1 LRLASYA
8 SGMEVRRQGLD
19 SLAFAAALAALIVTT
34 LWFVADR
41 NGAAV
46 VMCGLCLT
54 GIVGGRIAGIS
65 GVTLLGVALGL
76 AFILWLV
83 WTNPPGGPLRTSA
96 LAHGAGGALAG
107 WAFAVTLRRRLPWPA
122 WGIVALAAVGSL
134 TVVWELGEW
143 LGDRA
148 LDTALIP
155 SKRDSAF
162 DVFFG
167 FLGGAGAIAL
177 IGLLMPHPRTR
188 EGRSG
193 G

>member
-1 LRLASYA
+1 MELRRD
-8 SGMEVRRQGLD
+8 VID
-19 SLAFAAALAALIVTT
+19 SLAFAAAVAALIATT

-46 VMCGLCLT
+46 VMCGLCLV
-54 GIVGGRIAGIS
+54 GVVGGRIAGIS

-83 WTNPPGGPLRTSA
+83 WVHPPGGPRRTSA

-107 WAFAVTLRRRLPWPA
+107 WAFAITLRRRLSWPA
-122 WGIVALAAVGSL
+122 WGIAALMGVLAL
-134 TVVWELGEW
+134 TVMWELGEY
-143 LGDRA
+143 LGDRV

-155 SKRDSAF
+155 DKRDSAF
-162 DVFFG
+162 DIFFG
-167 FLGGAGAIAL
+167 AFGGAGAIFLTWMIA
-177 IGLLMPHPRTR
+177 PRR
-188 EGRSG
+188 QG